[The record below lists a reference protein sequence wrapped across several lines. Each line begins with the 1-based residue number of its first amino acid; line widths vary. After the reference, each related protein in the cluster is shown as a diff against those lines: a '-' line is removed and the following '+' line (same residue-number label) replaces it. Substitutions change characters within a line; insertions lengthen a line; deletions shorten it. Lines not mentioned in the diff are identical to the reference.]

1 MPVIHGCAV
10 YTGMYVVVVQVAV
23 GRRSVV
29 KLRVNNT
36 GQRAAF
42 VKVLSSAGAHKCV
55 CMCVCECVNFFF
67 VCIPQ
72 SVVQSHFYL

>member
-55 CMCVCECVNFFF
+55 CLCICVCELLFCVL
-67 VCIPQ
+67 PQ